1 MNRRHFLTLMLWPAA
16 ASAHSYKLGS
26 IAIGHAWALP
36 SQQTDAQV
44 FMPILNLGKTADE
57 LVAARSDAASLI
69 ELRKN
74 NRYDDPPLKSFM
86 LQPNKPFPMRPTATH
101 LRLIGLTKPLKVGDQ
116 IQLVLDFLNAGEIE
130 IEVQVNEHAG
140 E

>member
-1 MNRRHFLTLMLWPAA
+1 MALMLWPAM

-26 IAIGHAWALP
+26 IAVGHAWALP

-44 FMPILNLGKTADE
+44 FMPMLNMGKTADE
-57 LVAARSDAASLI
+57 LVAARSDVASLI

-74 NRYDDPPLKSFM
+74 NRYDDPPENSFV
-86 LQPNKPFPMRPTATH
+86 LQQNKPFPMRPTANH
-101 LRLIGLTKPLKVGDQ
+101 LRLIGLTKSLKVGDQ
-116 IQLVLDFLNAGEIE
+116 IRLVLDFLNAGEIE
-130 IEVQVNEHAG
+130 IVVHVNERAG